1 MPCTA
6 KSVPEEAGMFAAL
19 PALTAAVGHSISIAE
34 RAALEV
40 PSNVLRIVWR
50 EAATQFGVELSGLG

>member
-1 MPCTA
+1 
-6 KSVPEEAGMFAAL
+6 MFAAL

-40 PSNVLRIVWR
+40 PSNQGMKLTPDRR
-50 EAATQFGVELSGLG
+50 G